1 MCGVYMFE
9 NKINHHKYIGASK
22 HIEKR
27 YKEHLRDM
35 ENNTQKQKTLYKAF
49 KKYGLD
55 NFEFS
60 IIEECLPGD
69 RFKREKYWIDYY
81 NTYEDGY
88 NETRGGEGLDGA
100 PKAKGDNHPNSVISE
115 ATAKKIIS
123 ELATTRLPFSEI
135 AKKYSC
141 SVDIVKDINGGK
153 THTYLHNYG
162 TNIRE
167 KNSIKRNSSF
177 EKLSIEEVY
186 QIIHLLGTTS
196 LNYTQIGKM
205 FSVSQQ
211 TISRINN
218 CQTWKEL
225 HSYKKNIREE
235 MMKSNEI

>member
-60 IIEECLPGD
+60 IIEECLPED

-100 PKAKGDNHPNSVISE
+100 PKAKGDNHPNSIISE

-141 SVDIVKDINGGK
+141 SGPIVVVTCFASFPNNLRMRKDC
-153 THTYLHNYG
+153 
-162 TNIRE
+162 
-167 KNSIKRNSSF
+167 SF
-177 EKLSIEEVY
+177 KLSIERKSGVF
-186 QIIHLLGTTS
+186 L
-196 LNYTQIGKM
+196 
-205 FSVSQQ
+205 
-211 TISRINN
+211 SRASPVHEQNAVGMH
-218 CQTWKEL
+218 KV
-225 HSYKKNIREE
+225 
-235 MMKSNEI
+235 

>member
-1 MCGVYMFE
+1 
-9 NKINHHKYIGASK
+9 
-22 HIEKR
+22 
-27 YKEHLRDM
+27 M
-35 ENNTQKQKTLYKAF
+35 ELLKQ
-49 KKYGLD
+49 
-55 NFEFS
+55 
-60 IIEECLPGD
+60 
-69 RFKREKYWIDYY
+69 
-81 NTYEDGY
+81 
-88 NETRGGEGLDGA
+88 
-100 PKAKGDNHPNSVISE
+100 KGDNHPNSLISE

>member
-1 MCGVYMFE
+1 MIGIYKIE
-9 NKINHHKYIGASK
+9 NKVNGKVYVGQSIDINARWKNHITLLNKGNHHNDY
-22 HIEKR
+22 
-27 YKEHLRDM
+27 L
-35 ENNTQKQKTLYKAF
+35 QKSWN
-49 KKYGLD
+49 KYGEN

-60 IIEECLPGD
+60 IIEECLPED

-100 PKAKGDNHPNSVISE
+100 PKAKGDNHPNSLISE

-186 QIIHLLGTTS
+186 QIIHLLETTS